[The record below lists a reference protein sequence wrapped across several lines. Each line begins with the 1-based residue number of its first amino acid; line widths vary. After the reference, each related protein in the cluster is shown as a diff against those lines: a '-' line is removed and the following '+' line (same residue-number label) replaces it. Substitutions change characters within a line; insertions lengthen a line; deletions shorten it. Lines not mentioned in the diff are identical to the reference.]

1 MITTVRERWA
11 EEEKKWRQ
19 NFTHMLYHQ
28 KQFRLTLEYHE
39 NHPLHLKHL
48 SRGDNS

>member
-1 MITTVRERWA
+1 MITTVSERWTGA
-11 EEEKKWRQ
+11 EKEWRL

-28 KQFRLTLEYHE
+28 KQFRLKLEYHE

-48 SRGDNS
+48 SRGNNS